1 MSLTNNKR
9 LLHNFL
15 TLVQI
20 DAETTKERGIASAIT
35 QQFQELGLAV
45 YEDQAGEKIGGDA
58 GNLIVKLPGTL
69 AMPALLLSA
78 HMDRVSPG
86 LGIKPMLRDGVIYSD
101 GTTILAADDLAGVA
115 GIIEA
120 VHTLLENKLPHGP
133 VEIVLTVAE
142 EGGLRGAKNLDYSA
156 ISAKMGF
163 VLDGGG
169 PVGSIVVEGPAQD
182 RIKATIRGKAA
193 HAGVNPEDGINAI
206 VGAAAGI
213 ARMQLGRIDHETT
226 ANIGVITGG
235 VATNIIPDTVHLR
248 GEARSL
254 DMAKLQQQSEHMRH
268 ALESGAKERGAEAV
282 VEISR
287 MYNAFS
293 LAPAEEVVRLAVR
306 AAESI
311 GLTPDLVSS
320 GGGCDANI
328 FAQHGIPCVNLGMGY
343 MKVHT
348 TEEYISVENL
358 EKVAALTLAIIT
370 RV

>member
-1 MSLTNNKR
+1 MSPINNKR
-9 LLHNFL
+9 LLNNFL
-15 TLVQI
+15 ALVQI
-20 DAETTKERGIASAIT
+20 DAETTKEGRIAREIT
-35 QQFQELGLAV
+35 RQFKELGFLV

-58 GNLIVKLPGTL
+58 GNLIIKLPGTL
-69 AMPALLLSA
+69 QKPAIMLSA

-86 LGIKPMLRDGVIYSD
+86 LGIKPVVRDGVIYSD

-120 VHTLLENKLPHGP
+120 VQTLLESKLPHGP

-142 EGGLRGAKNLDYSA
+142 EGGLRGAKNLDYA
-156 ISAKMGF
+156 AVSAKMGF

-169 PVGSIVVEGPAQD
+169 PVGSIVIEGPAQD
-182 RIKATIRGKAA
+182 RIKATVRGKAA
-193 HAGVNPEDGINAI
+193 HAGVNPEDGVNAI
-206 VGAAAGI
+206 VAAAAGLS
-213 ARMQLGRIDHETT
+213 RMQLGRIDYETT
-226 ANIGVITGG
+226 ANIGVISGG
-235 VATNIIPDTVHLR
+235 AATNIIPDMVELR

-254 DMAKLQQQSEHMRH
+254 NMQKLKQQSEHMRQ
-268 ALESGAKERGAEAV
+268 ALEEGATERGAVAEVA
-282 VEISR
+282 ISR

-293 LAPAEEVVRLAVR
+293 LAPEAEVVQIAKR

-311 GLTPDLVSS
+311 GLTPSLVSS

-328 FAQHGIPCVNLGMGY
+328 FAQFGISCVNLGMGY

-358 EKVAALTLAIIT
+358 EKIAELTLAIIAQP
-370 RV
+370 

>member
-1 MSLTNNKR
+1 MSLTNKER
-9 LLHNFL
+9 LLNNFL

-20 DAETTKERGIASAIT
+20 DAETTKEGRLAAELT
-35 QQFQELGLAV
+35 RQFQDLGLSV

-58 GNLIVKLPGTL
+58 GNLIIKLPGTL
-69 AMPALLLSA
+69 AKPALLLSA
-78 HMDRVSPG
+78 HLDRVSPG
-86 LGIKPMLRDGVIYSD
+86 LGIKPMVRDGVIYSD

-120 VHTLLENKLPHGP
+120 VRTLLENNMPHGP

-142 EGGLRGAKNLDYSA
+142 EGGLRGAKNLDYTAVSA
-156 ISAKMGF
+156 RMGF

-206 VGAAAGI
+206 AAAAAGI

-235 VATNIIPDTVHLR
+235 VATNIIPDTVQLR

-254 DMAKLQQQSEHMRH
+254 DMAKLKQQSEHMRH
-268 ALESGAKERGAEAV
+268 ALETGAKERGAEAD

-293 LAPAEEVVRLAVR
+293 LAPQEEVVQVAMR

-311 GLTPDLVSS
+311 GLAPALVTS

-328 FAQHGIPCVNLGMGY
+328 FAQFGISCVNLGMGY

-370 RV
+370 SV